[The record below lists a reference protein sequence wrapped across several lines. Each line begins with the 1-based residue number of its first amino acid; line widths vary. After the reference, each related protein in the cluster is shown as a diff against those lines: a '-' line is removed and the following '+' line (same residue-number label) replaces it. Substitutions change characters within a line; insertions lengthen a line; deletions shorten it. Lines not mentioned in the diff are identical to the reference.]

1 MADIPALW
9 LYRSDADGSTV
20 GPVELSAL
28 AAAWAAGEIDGLT
41 PVAAAP
47 DAGDPAAPSPDFLP
61 LSSVPLLR
69 AALAAIPVTGE
80 DDEADDLGMT
90 SAEAAVVAGG
100 ELLAPGGEA
109 LAGEGGDASA
119 PEGPAAAGRWPS
131 PPHDVANDT
140 LVADEPAYDEE
151 VYAPSP
157 PPPLPLYTD
166 VDIQGGTG
174 GTMDAHTAALVGMDA
189 SVSAEGAAA
198 AADTGPPAAAAADTP
213 TTASGDAPPSEAA
226 AATEEARLAKAR
238 KRARARANRAAR
250 AATAHTLYWSGAP
263 PDVTVAEVA
272 TFFAVCGVLATG
284 ADGSPRVKCY
294 GAGGDGL
301 VTYALEPS
309 VKNALRILDGGEL
322 RQGWRLKVEPAT
334 RRPKDNQAREG
345 TGTPAVTDA
354 AHSNASGAAGPPV
367 AKRPRVDGGGGAG
380 GGGGGRGSMG
390 GRGAPLRRRGR
401 VPTVVSWADDA
412 EEGVA
417 EGGPKKSERR
427 ILILTN
433 VFDAAEAAA
442 AGDTA
447 AVSAWY
453 AALHDEMVAGATAV
467 APVEKVTVF
476 KRSPVGAVAVKYR
489 SGAGAAAALG
499 VMDGRWFG
507 GRRLTA
513 AWWDGK
519 DYRVAEGADEAARR
533 GKSWAAWLEGQEG
546 AGGGGAARE
555 SAAALTDAKA
565 RLAGARD
572 PGGGGVENGDAQ
584 GVVDVAA
591 RASEGGSATCVGTP
605 AEE

>member
-1 MADIPALW
+1 MANTPALW

-20 GPVELSAL
+20 GPVEMNAL

-41 PVAAAP
+41 PVAPAP
-47 DAGDPAAPSPDFLP
+47 DAGDPAAPPPDFLP

-69 AALAAIPVTGE
+69 AVLAAVPLAGE
-80 DDEADDLGMT
+80 EAEAEDLGKT
-90 SAEAAVVAGG
+90 SAEAAVAAGG
-100 ELLAPGGEA
+100 MALAEGGEA
-109 LAGEGGDASA
+109 WAGEGGNASA
-119 PEGPAAAGRWPS
+119 PEGPAAGTGWPS
-131 PPHDVANDT
+131 SPHDVAKDS

-157 PPPLPLYTD
+157 PPPLPPYTD
-166 VDIQGGTG
+166 VDTQVGGGRTL
-174 GTMDAHTAALVGMDA
+174 DAHTAALVGMDA
-189 SVSAEGAAA
+189 PVSADGAAA
-198 AADTGPPAAAAADTP
+198 AADISSPAVAAAGAP
-213 TTASGDAPPSEAA
+213 TTAGADAPPDEAA
-226 AATEEARLAKAR
+226 AATEEVRLAKAR

-263 PDVTVAEVA
+263 PDVTAAEVA

-284 ADGSPRVKCY
+284 ADGLPRVKCY

-309 VKNALRILDGGEL
+309 VKNALRVLDGGEL

-334 RRPKDNQAREG
+334 RRPQEKQGREG
-345 TGTPAVTDA
+345 TGAPAA
-354 AHSNASGAAGPPV
+354 AGAADRNALRAVGPPV

-380 GGGGGRGSMG
+380 GGGGRGSTG
-390 GRGAPLRRRGR
+390 GRGAPPRRRGQ
-401 VPTVVSWADDA
+401 VPTAVSWADDA
-412 EEGVA
+412 EEGVV

-442 AGDTA
+442 AGDA
-447 AVSAWY
+447 AAISAWY

-476 KRSPVGAVAVKYR
+476 KRSPVGAVAVRFR

-499 VMDGRWFG
+499 VMDRRWFG

-519 DYRVAEGADEAARR
+519 DYRVAEGADEAAQR
-533 GKSWAAWLEGQEG
+533 GESWAAWLEGQEG
-546 AGGGGAARE
+546 AGGGGAAGQ
-555 SAAALTDAKA
+555 SVAAPTDSQASV
-565 RLAGARD
+565 AGARD
-572 PGGGGVENGDAQ
+572 PGGRGVENGDVQ

-591 RASEGGSATCVGTP
+591 RASEVGSATHAGTP